1 MSIGMLQMREH
12 SLLDDALAHHP
23 DLNDQLVI
31 DAVRAWF
38 RPHCD
43 AVRGRESWRD
53 VLSENGSSRNGL
65 QCFDMF
71 MSELAKTAGRPLDIR
86 CRCSQEVAG
95 DEACLLQTIAC
106 FQSNERTAAHALLTD
121 WFAAPTT
128 DRLASITHWFSMTL
142 LDAGVMVRKRER
154 RVTYFH

>member
-1 MSIGMLQMREH
+1 MSIGILQMREH

-31 DAVRAWF
+31 DSVRAWF
-38 RPHCD
+38 RPHCE

-53 VLSENGSSRNGL
+53 VLIESGSGRNGL
-65 QCFDMF
+65 HCFDMF

-86 CRCSQEVAG
+86 CRCSPDISG
-95 DEACLLQTIAC
+95 DEACLLQTIGC
-106 FQSNERTAAHALLTD
+106 FQSNERMTAHTLLRD
-121 WFAAPTT
+121 WFAAVAT
-128 DRLASITHWFSMTL
+128 DRLANIAHWFAVTL
-142 LDAGVMVRKRER
+142 FDAGVIVSKRAR